1 MKSTLQHFAF
11 ITILLL
17 VFSITE
23 QCIYLQSGN
32 SFIIKELPL
41 LPNQIRILKNFS
53 FNSPPIS
60 LRQIIDLFKQ
70 LHVHLF

>member
-41 LPNQIRILKNFS
+41 LPNQI
-53 FNSPPIS
+53 
-60 LRQIIDLFKQ
+60 
-70 LHVHLF
+70 